1 MKRIVNKMP
10 IISSGIITVLFL
22 GIIKLVNMLWTAEG
36 IAELFLH
43 EAIFMLIP
51 FLFVVIFGDIK
62 VYAKGNAGKTVAAGG
77 YLAVSQ
83 SMLFALMLSSAIVN
97 PETKW
102 QSPVGI
108 LYGIVML
115 FGIGFR
121 EESIFRGLFVDI
133 IAKKYAKD
141 RRGIFIAVIVSGV
154 VFGLMHMTNIFTGVG
169 FFGAMVQSVV
179 AIGAGFYFAAVYLRG
194 GSLWALI
201 IMHALTDAASMFM
214 PIFTMDGG
222 SAIDTINNLS
232 AINLL
237 PFFMLSGISLFLL
250 RKQKCDEII
259 ARYQKTPE

>member
-1 MKRIVNKMP
+1 M
-10 IISSGIITVLFL
+10 
-22 GIIKLVNMLWTAEG
+22 
-36 IAELFLH
+36 
-43 EAIFMLIP
+43 AI
-51 FLFVVIFGDIK
+51 
-62 VYAKGNAGKTVAAGG
+62 
-77 YLAVSQ
+77 SQ
-83 SMLFALMLSSAIVN
+83 SMLFALMLLSATVN
-97 PETKW
+97 PETAW

-141 RRGIFIAVIVSGV
+141 RRGIFVTAIASGI
-154 VFGLMHMTNIFTGVG
+154 VFGLIHMTNIFTGVDL
-169 FFGAMVQSVV
+169 FSAAIQSVV

-194 GSLWALI
+194 GSLWTLI
-201 IMHALTDAASMFM
+201 IMHALADAASMFM

-232 AINLL
+232 VINLL

-259 ARYQKTPE
+259 ARYQKTSE